1 MNLKTFTA
9 ESMPAALAKVKAT
22 FGPRA
27 VILHTRTYKQG
38 GILGFGAR
46 TIVEITAAAGNVN
59 DDDRPRQRDK
69 ARSLVQRA
77 QQMNRP
83 APAVTNN
90 VEPNALA
97 TRDLIRKTYLAAQ
110 AEMNQGG
117 QPKAD
122 VADVSMPA
130 LMRAGVVDA
139 ASITPPTP
147 SVAASS
153 ANEQAVLNEALTGEL
168 QSMKRMLAKMVRQ
181 QREGASKARTK
192 GRVGQMDLPDTLFDQ
207 YLGLLQQEVTEDL
220 AEEIVQEVRA
230 NLSQQD
236 LADDASVRQAVL
248 ESITHLLPSSAGAKE
263 PAKVQDGRPRTV
275 ALIGPTGVGKTTT
288 IAKLAANFK
297 LREKK
302 KVGLITIDT
311 YRIAAVDQL
320 RTYANIIGV
329 PLHVISS
336 PAEMVQ
342 ANVACA
348 NCDVVLIDT
357 AGRSQRD
364 DPKLEQMREF
374 VTAANPHEV
383 HLVLSS
389 TCTQTALFDVVDRFS
404 QIRLDQIIFTKLDEA
419 VTFGVILNVI
429 RKVNKQ
435 LSYFTTGQEVPHE
448 IEQGRA
454 DRVAELVMGGA
465 V

>member
-9 ESMPAALAKVKAT
+9 ESMPAALAKVKHT
-22 FGPRA
+22 FGPNA
-27 VILHTRTYKQG
+27 VILHTRSYKQG

-46 TIVEITAAAGNVN
+46 TIVEITAAEGEASG
-59 DDDRPRQRDK
+59 RSRQRQRTK
-69 ARSLVQRA
+69 AQSLVQRA
-77 QQMNRP
+77 QQLTQQAKP
-83 APAVTNN
+83 AQN
-90 VEPNALA
+90 EPNADA

-110 AEMNQGG
+110 AEMVQPGG
-117 QPKAD
+117 NASD
-122 VADVSMPA
+122 VAEVSSPA
-130 LMRAGVVDA
+130 LISAGIVDGRAV
-139 ASITPPTP
+139 SPPLP
-147 SVAASS
+147 STAASS
-153 ANEQAVLNEALTGEL
+153 ANEQAVLNEALTDEL
-168 QSMKRMLAKMVRQ
+168 QTMKRMLAKMVRQ
-181 QREGASKARTK
+181 QRQGATQPRQRNKQ
-192 GRVGQMDLPDTLFDQ
+192 GQTDLPDTLFDQ

-230 NLSQQD
+230 NLSHEELTD
-236 LADDASVRQAVL
+236 ESAVKQAVL
-248 ESITHLLPSSAGAKE
+248 QSIVHLLPSSAGKQAT
-263 PAKVQDGRPRTV
+263 PHVQDGRPRTV

-342 ANVACA
+342 ANTACA

-374 VTAANPHEV
+374 VDAANPHEV

-448 IEQGRA
+448 IEPGRA
-454 DRVAELVMGGA
+454 DRVAELVLGGA